1 MWVNLAAGTNTI
13 EIVYQATGS
22 AGPAP
27 GTLNLYL
34 NGAAAPAQTL
44 AVTSGAYVTTVRL
57 GSVTSGGSATLMYFD
72 AFASKRSVSPLFG
85 P

>member
-1 MWVNLAAGTNTI
+1 M
-13 EIVYQATGS
+13 YQATGS
-22 AGPAP
+22 VGPAP

-44 AVTSGAYVTTVRL
+44 AVTSNANVTTVRL
-57 GSVTSGGSATLMYFD
+57 GSVTSGGSTTQMFFD